1 VVLYHAVMSVFHGHH
16 IGTALHLPWI
26 CLAIVLIVVA
36 FRRLPLSYAVFSL
49 AIVLVALSGS
59 NLDSFERYVLSS
71 FPLIIVAAGWL
82 RAKNTAVVVLSA
94 SAVVMSGYAF
104 LTFQGLYVP

>member
-1 VVLYHAVMSVFHGHH
+1 
-16 IGTALHLPWI
+16 
-26 CLAIVLIVVA
+26 
-36 FRRLPLSYAVFSL
+36 
-49 AIVLVALSGS
+49 
-59 NLDSFERYVLSS
+59 VLSA